1 MSSRFW
7 ALNMVVALLS
17 MEDQKA
23 LRFHQKYLKLCF
35 KDEQSS
41 YRFGTTWGWII
52 NDIIFIFGWAN
63 PLILILKLC
72 SCDMT
77 SLLLDLC
84 LFILKITFG
93 WFNLK
98 YLFQLVIQ
106 VWNWTRNDLRGNKWG
121 EYNAR
126 NVWFHVFLTMIFYRL
141 MFCYIVILKNVC
153 CCLSFWGDHWNALL
167 FSPLPF
173 S

>member
-1 MSSRFW
+1 
-7 ALNMVVALLS
+7 

-23 LRFHQKYLKLCF
+23 LRFHQKYLKLCS

-126 NVWFHVFLTMIFYRL
+126 NVWFHVFLTMIFLNVLLY
-141 MFCYIVILKNVC
+141 CYFEE
-153 CCLSFWGDHWNALL
+153 CLLLFEFLRWPLNPVVTRRNALL